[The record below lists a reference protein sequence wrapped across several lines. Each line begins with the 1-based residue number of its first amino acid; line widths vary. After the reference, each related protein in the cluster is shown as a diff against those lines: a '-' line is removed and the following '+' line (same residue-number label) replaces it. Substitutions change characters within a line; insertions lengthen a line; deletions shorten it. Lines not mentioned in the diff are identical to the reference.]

1 VLVYALMHVEIPHQF
16 SKKEA
21 INRVKKALNESRG
34 QILQQAPDFKADW
47 QDDTLAFEATVQGK
61 QINGTLEVEDKQFI
75 LDAKLPLL
83 WRMFEGRI
91 EKAIRDQVATLS

>member
-1 VLVYALMHVEIPHQF
+1 MHVEIPHQF
-16 SKKEA
+16 SKQEA

-34 QILQQAPDFKADW
+34 QILAQAPDFKDAW
-47 QDDTLAFEATVQGK
+47 QGDSLAFEATVQGK
-61 QINGTLEVEDKQFI
+61 HITGTLGIEDKQFV

-91 EKAIRDQVATLS
+91 ESAIKEQVSKMN